1 MENME
6 QEPVAETP
14 KTTEAVVTPVEKP
27 AEQKTAPAKKV
38 SLIGIIRTFYKEH
51 KKNTHIVL
59 GAIVVLGLLFLGKS
73 LFIAAIVNGVPISR
87 WSVIQELEKNSGQ
100 QALDIIITK
109 KLIETAADK
118 QGVSVSEADID
129 TEIQTIEE
137 EVSKQGVTLDIA
149 LAQQGI
155 TTEQLREQ
163 ITLQKKLEKIL
174 EDKLAVSDEEVG
186 QYLAQSKTPLPT
198 GMSDA
203 DFKNQIRE
211 QLKKQKFNVEADKW
225 ITSIKGSADI
235 QYYVGYGKP
244 PVATMPA
251 EMPASTETQE

>member
-1 MENME
+1 MEHME
-6 QEPVAETP
+6 HQQEAETS

-27 AEQKTAPAKKV
+27 SEQKTTPAKKV
-38 SLIGIIRTFYKEH
+38 SLMGILRTFYKEH

-73 LFIAAIVNGVPISR
+73 LFIAAMVNGVPISR

-129 TEIQTIEE
+129 TEIQTIET
-137 EVSKQGVTLDIA
+137 EVSKQGVTLETA

-155 TTEQLREQ
+155 TREQLREQ

-174 EDKLAVSDEEVG
+174 EDKVAVSDEEVD
-186 QYLAQSKTPLPT
+186 QYLTQSKTPLPS
-198 GMSDA
+198 GVSDE

-244 PVATMPA
+244 PVAVEPV
-251 EMPASTETQE
+251 EMPTNGEAQE